1 MAGSLQTADGSLQ
14 PADGSLKTA
23 DGSSLQAADG
33 SSLKA
38 NLERSLRR
46 RKRNALLLVA
56 PLFLFI
62 LITFLV
68 PIFDMLIRSVD
79 NKITEE
85 ILPTTVPL
93 LANWDAKSGKLP
105 DEPVFKAFITDA
117 QIASKAKVINRLGKR
132 LNYEKSGTSSLF
144 RKTGRKLKKFD
155 PEKLSSTYKDALIKI
170 DGKWADIVTWQLI
183 QRESGR
189 YTNSHFLSAIDMENS
204 IDGVKWKDEDSQIYL
219 NLFKRTLWLSFLITF
234 LTVLLGY
241 PIAYLLASLKTKTS
255 NLLMILVLL
264 PFWTSLL
271 VRTSAWIALLQK
283 EGVINDVLVTIG
295 LIGEDGRLAMIH
307 NQTGTIIAMTH
318 ILLPFMILPLF
329 SVMKTINP
337 SYVRAARS
345 MGATSFTAFRRVYFP
360 NTVAGIGAG
369 GILVFI
375 LSIGYYITPALVG
388 GTEGTLISNFIAYHI
403 SGSLNWGLAAALGTL
418 LLLLVLALYI
428 LYDKVVGID
437 NMKLG

>member
-1 MAGSLQTADGSLQ
+1 MATEA
-14 PADGSLKTA
+14 LKTA
-23 DGSSLQAADG
+23 DGISLKLSLQ
-33 SSLKA
+33 
-38 NLERSLRR
+38 RSLRR
-46 RKRNALLLVA
+46 KKRNALLLVA
-56 PLFLFI
+56 PLFIFVLF
-62 LITFLV
+62 TFLF
-68 PIFDMLIRSVD
+68 PIFNMLYNGVD
-79 NKITEE
+79 NKITQST
-85 ILPTTVPL
+85 LPTTVPL
-93 LANWDAKSGKLP
+93 LAKWDSTSGETP
-105 DEPVFKAFITDA
+105 DEEVYKAFTIDA
-117 QIASKAKVINRLGKR
+117 QKAAEAKTISKLGKR
-132 LNYEKSGTSSLF
+132 LNYEKSGFSSLF
-144 RKTGRKLKKFD
+144 RKTGRKLRKFD
-155 PEKLSSTYKDALIKI
+155 AEKLTTTYKENLIKV
-170 DGKWADIVTWQLI
+170 DKKWGKVATWELL

-189 YTNSHFLSAIDMENS
+189 YTKSYLLTAFDLEE
-204 IDGVKWKDEDSQIYL
+204 KDNEIQWRDDDSRIYL
-219 NLFKRTLWLSFLITF
+219 NLFKRTLWLSFIITL
-234 LTVLLGY
+234 LTIVLGY
-241 PIAYLLASLKTKTS
+241 PIAYLLAQLKTSTS

-283 EGVINDVLVTIG
+283 EGVINDVLVAIG
-295 LIGEDGRLAMIH
+295 LIGDDGRLAMIH

-360 NTVAGIGAG
+360 NTIAGIGAG

-403 SGSLNWGLAAALGTL
+403 SESLNWGLAAALGTL

-428 LYDKVVGID
+428 LYDKIVGID

>member
-1 MAGSLQTADGSLQ
+1 MSQSSTAPLTTADGKSLKQSLQ
-14 PADGSLKTA
+14 RSLK
-23 DGSSLQAADG
+23 
-33 SSLKA
+33 
-38 NLERSLRR
+38 R

-56 PLFLFI
+56 PLFLFV
-62 LITFLV
+62 LITFLM
-68 PIFDMLIRSVD
+68 PIADMLIRSVD
-79 NKITEE
+79 NKITVQ

-93 LANWDAKSGKLP
+93 LSKWDALSGKLP
-105 DEPVFKAFITDA
+105 DEAVFKAFINDV
-117 QIASKAKVINRLGKR
+117 QIAAKAKIINRLGKR

-155 PEKLSSTYKDALIKI
+155 PTKLTATYQETLLKI
-170 DGKWADIVTWQLI
+170 DKRWGNIGTWQLI
-183 QRESGR
+183 QRESSL
-189 YTNSHFLSAIDMENS
+189 YTNSHFLSAVDMENS
-204 IDGVKWKDEDSQIYL
+204 AEGIQWKDEDSQIYL
-219 NLFKRTLWLSFLITF
+219 NLFKRTLWLSFVITF

-271 VRTSAWIALLQK
+271 VRTSSWIALLQK
-283 EGVINDVLVTIG
+283 EGIVNDFLVAIH

-307 NQTGTIIAMTH
+307 NQTGTIITMTH

-345 MGATSFTAFRRVYFP
+345 MGATSFTAFRRIYFP

-375 LSIGYYITPALVG
+375 LAIGYYITPALVG
-388 GTEGTLISNFIAYHI
+388 GTKGTLISNFIAYHI
-403 SGSLNWGLAAALGTL
+403 SESLNWGLAAALGTL
-418 LLLLVLALYI
+418 LLLLILVLYI

>member
-1 MAGSLQTADGSLQ
+1 MAQSETGG
-14 PADGSLKTA
+14 LKTA
-23 DGSSLQAADG
+23 DGVPLKLSLQ
-33 SSLKA
+33 
-38 NLERSLRR
+38 RSLRR
-46 RKRNALLLVA
+46 KKRNALLLVA

-62 LITFLV
+62 LITFLM
-68 PIFDMLIRSVD
+68 PIFEMLLRSVD
-79 NKITEE
+79 NEITAE

-93 LANWDAKSGKLP
+93 LAKWDPLSGKLP
-105 DEPVFKAFITDA
+105 DEEVFKAFITDGIVA
-117 QIASKAKVINRLGKR
+117 AEAKTINRLGKR
-132 LNYEKSGTSSLF
+132 LNYEESGTSSLF
-144 RKTGRKLKKFD
+144 RKTGRKLRKFD
-155 PEKLSSTYKDALIKI
+155 PEKLETTYQASLIKI
-170 DGKWADIVTWQLI
+170 DKKWGDIETWQLI
-183 QRESGR
+183 HRESGR
-189 YTNSHFLSAIDMENS
+189 YTKSYFLSALDMKSDVNG
-204 IDGVKWKDEDSQIYL
+204 IKWKDEDSQIYL

-241 PIAYLLASLKTKTS
+241 PIAYLLATLKTRTS
-255 NLLMILVLL
+255 NLLIILVLL

-271 VRTSAWIALLQK
+271 VRTSSWIALLQK
-283 EGVINDVLVTIG
+283 EGVINDFLVAIG
-295 LIGEDGRLAMIH
+295 LIANDGRLAMIH
-307 NQTGTIIAMTH
+307 NQTGTVVAMTH

-360 NTVAGIGAG
+360 NTIAGIGAG

-388 GTEGTLISNFIAYHI
+388 GTKGTLISNFIAYHI

-418 LLLLVLALYI
+418 LLLLVVALYI

>member
-1 MAGSLQTADGSLQ
+1 MTRSDSSTITTTDALTTPDGVLLKQ
-14 PADGSLKTA
+14 SLK
-23 DGSSLQAADG
+23 
-33 SSLKA
+33 K
-38 NLERSLRR
+38 SLRR
-46 RKRNALLLVA
+46 RKINALLLA
-56 PLFLFI
+56 TPLFLFI

-79 NKITEE
+79 NHITAQ
-85 ILPTTVPL
+85 ILPKTVPL
-93 LANWDAKSGKLP
+93 LAKWDAKSGLLP
-105 DEPVFKAFITDA
+105 PEEVFKAFIEDA
-117 QIASKAKVINRLGKR
+117 HIASKAKTITKVGRR
-132 LNYEKSGTSSLF
+132 LNYEKSGMSSLF
-144 RKTGRKLKKFD
+144 RKTGRKLKRFD
-155 PEKLSSTYKDALIKI
+155 PEKLTTTYKEVLLKI
-170 DGKWADIVTWQLI
+170 DKKWAKMGTWKLI
-183 QRESGR
+183 QRESGK
-189 YTNSHFLSAIDMENS
+189 YTNSHYLSAMDMQKKPDGS
-204 IDGVKWKDEDSQIYL
+204 IGMKDEDSQIYI
-219 NLFKRTLWLSFLITF
+219 NLFIKTLWLSSLITF
-234 LTVLLGY
+234 LTILLGY

-271 VRTSAWIALLQK
+271 VRTSAWIVLLQK
-283 EGVINDVLVTIG
+283 EGVINDFLVALG
-295 LIGEDGRLAMIH
+295 LISEDGRLAMIH

-375 LSIGYYITPALVG
+375 LAIGYYITPALVG
-388 GTEGTLISNFIAYHI
+388 GTSGTLISNFIAYHI
-403 SGSLNWGLAAALGTL
+403 SQSLNWGLAAALGTL
-418 LLLLVLALYI
+418 LLMLVLALYI
-428 LYDKVVGID
+428 LYDKIVGID

>member
-1 MAGSLQTADGSLQ
+1 MAQTGTAKLTTTDTSLKQSLQ
-14 PADGSLKTA
+14 
-23 DGSSLQAADG
+23 
-33 SSLKA
+33 
-38 NLERSLRR
+38 RSMRR
-46 RKRNALLLVA
+46 RRRNALLLVA

-62 LITFLV
+62 LITFLM
-68 PIFDMLIRSVD
+68 PIADMLIRSID
-79 NKITEE
+79 NKITAEV
-85 ILPTTVPL
+85 LPSTVPL
-93 LANWDAKSGKLP
+93 LAKWDASSNQLP
-105 DEPVFKAFITDA
+105 DDKVFSAFVNDVKAA
-117 QIASKAKVINRLGKR
+117 AKAHTINRLGKR

-144 RKTGRKLKKFD
+144 RKTSRKLKRYNPETSTITPK
-155 PEKLSSTYKDALIKI
+155 EKLLKI
-170 DGKWADIVTWQLI
+170 DKKWHDLATWRLI

-189 YTNSHFLSAIDMENS
+189 YTSSHFLSAIDMKKTA
-204 IDGVKWKDEDSQIYL
+204 DGIAPKDKDSRIYL
-219 NLFKRTLWLSFLITF
+219 NLFLRTLWLSFLITF
-234 LTVLLGY
+234 LTILLGY
-241 PIAYLLASLKTKTS
+241 PVAYLLATLKTKTS

-283 EGVINDVLVTIG
+283 EGVINDVLVSIG
-295 LIGEDGRLAMIH
+295 LISNDGRLAMIH
-307 NQTGTIIAMTH
+307 NQTGTVITMTH
-318 ILLPFMILPLF
+318 VLLPFMILPLF

-345 MGATSFTAFRRVYFP
+345 LGATSFTAFWRVYFP
-360 NTVAGIGAG
+360 NTIAGIGAG

-375 LSIGYYITPALVG
+375 LAIGYYITPALVG

-403 SGSLNWGLAAALGTL
+403 SESLNWGLAAALGTL